1 MSVSGLRLRPKV
13 VLFGDSITQFSF
25 NIEKDEALM
34 LLKKEMSLGRDYYE
48 SEVDGAVIE
57 KNPEFGSISSYFI
70 EELSEQ
76 LGTYHIDDKKIKQDF
91 VMTLMMGVAY
101 ISRKFAKQF
110 KKVELNHLAGYNSQI
125 TQSPRRMS
133 AIKAHQMLH

>member
-1 MSVSGLRLRPKV
+1 
-13 VLFGDSITQFSF
+13 
-25 NIEKDEALM
+25 M
-34 LLKKEMSLGRDYYE
+34 LLKKEMSSGRDYYE

-76 LGTYHIDDKKIKQDF
+76 LGIYHIDDKKIKQDF

-110 KKVELNHLAGYNSQI
+110 KKVELNMLAGYN
-125 TQSPRRMS
+125 TQVFQPSRTVRGNVVRVR
-133 AIKAHQMLH
+133 QMFQ